1 VVLYGPKER
10 NPTEIIE
17 LRVKWRSVF
26 TVREIVC
33 YGCLFMNTNS
43 VIGFWSHERFNIN
56 DP

>member
-17 LRVKWRSVF
+17 LRVKWSSVF